1 MNDPPPDL
9 LVTMCQDGGPQI
21 SICLGSYW
29 CDECK
34 ETHFIEYPN
43 ELLD

>member
-9 LVTMCQDGGPQI
+9 LVTMCQDRRPATM
-21 SICLGSYW
+21 ICLGSYW
-29 CDECK
+29 CEECEK
-34 ETHFIEYPN
+34 THFIEYPN